1 MNFLAP
7 LFLAGAAAVALPIL
21 LHLIRRTEREKTAF
35 SSLMFLQPTPP
46 QMTKRSRL
54 ENLLLLLLR
63 CLVLALVAFAFSRPY
78 LQQAIAPPVQ
88 KSERV
93 RTVVLVD
100 TSASLRR
107 DDLWA
112 QAKQRAASV
121 LRAAGAADEV
131 ALVAFDRQP
140 RVLID
145 FARWTGGAST
155 ERANLAVTLLEAET
169 PSWLSTHLGS
179 AMMRGV
185 ELLEEKA
192 DAQLRKRLVVISDF
206 QEGAKLDGLQGYEWP
221 KGVEV
226 RLEQLNARA
235 PGNASLQLGAELAA
249 GSGTTDGSIKV
260 RVNNSTD
267 AKRDQFRIQ
276 RSDSGPGAEAYV
288 PAGQSR
294 VITLAAGTNSLTAT
308 NGLKLSLAGDDQSF
322 DDALYIQTRRQET
335 VRVLFL
341 GNDDPKDSAGL
352 AYYLGRAFPE
362 TRTRK
367 VELLLRPAS
376 VPLTAA
382 DLKDAALVVGSTR
395 LTAGQAAWA
404 KQALAAG
411 VTVLLALPD
420 SNSTEAIGTL
430 LGLPAPTASEL
441 TSSYSLFGRIDFQHP
456 LFAPFA
462 DPRFSDFT
470 RIHFWKARRLSTN
483 GIPGARVVAAYDSGD
498 AALMEIP
505 AGRASLFVL
514 TSTWTPVDSQLA
526 LSSKFVPLLSGLLDY
541 GRARQS
547 VARQFFVGDAVPLP
561 TNGVSGALAVV
572 RPDGKRET
580 LAAGA
585 AQFSATTEPGF
596 YRVEGLP
603 EPLSFAVNL
612 SPEESRTAPMAADT
626 LSNLGVPVK
635 SAPATLAAAPKADP
649 AATLMTAANELE
661 GRQKLW
667 RWVLLAALGF
677 VLIETWLAGRLS
689 FGARTA

>member
-7 LFLAGAAAVALPIL
+7 LFLAGAAAVALPII
-21 LHLIRRTEREKTAF
+21 LHLIRRTEREKTPF

-54 ENLLLLLLR
+54 ENLFLLFLR
-63 CLVLALVAFAFSRPY
+63 CLVLALIAFAFSRPY
-78 LQQAIAPPVQ
+78 LQQAITPPAQ
-88 KSERV
+88 KTERV

-112 QAKQRAASV
+112 QAKQAAATA
-121 LRAAGAADEV
+121 LRAAGPADEV
-131 ALVAFDRQP
+131 ALMAFDRAP
-140 RVLID
+140 RVLVD
-145 FARWTGGAST
+145 FARWTGSAST
-155 ERANLAVTLLEAET
+155 ERANLALTLLEGET
-169 PSWLSTHLGS
+169 PSWHSTHLGA
-179 AMMRGV
+179 AMLRGV

-192 DAQLRKRLVVISDF
+192 EAQMRKRLIVVSDF
-206 QEGAKLDGLQGYEWP
+206 QEGSKLDGLQGYDWP

-226 RLEQLNARA
+226 RLDQINARTL
-235 PGNASLQLGAELAA
+235 GNAALQVGAELAS
-249 GSGTTDGSIKV
+249 GSATTDGGIKV
-260 RVNNSTD
+260 RVNNSPD

-276 RSDSGPGAEAYV
+276 RSDTGPGADAYV

-294 VITLAAGTNSLTAT
+294 VITLAAGADALTTT
-308 NGLKLSLAGDDQSF
+308 NGLKLTLAGDAQGF
-322 DDALYIQTRRQET
+322 DDTLFIQTRRQET

-341 GNDDPKDSAGL
+341 GDDDPKDSAGL

-367 VELLLRPAS
+367 VALVQKPAAAS
-376 VPLTAA
+376 LTAA
-382 DLKDAALVVGSTR
+382 DLKDTALVVGSTK
-395 LTAGQAAWA
+395 LTAAQAAWA

-420 SNSTEAIGTL
+420 ATSTEAIGTL
-430 LGLPAPTASEL
+430 LGRTAPKAADLTAN
-441 TSSYSLFGRIDFQHP
+441 YSLFGRIDFQHP

-470 RIHFWKARRLSTN
+470 RIHFWRARQLSTN
-483 GIPGARVVAAYDSGD
+483 GLPGARAVAAYDSGD
-498 AALMEIP
+498 PALLEIP

-514 TSTWTPVDSQLA
+514 TSTWMPVDSQLA

-547 VARQFFVGDAVPLP
+547 VARQFFIGDAVPIP
-561 TNGVSGALAVV
+561 TTAVTSALSVL
-572 RPDGKRET
+572 RPDGKRES

-585 AQFSATTEPGF
+585 SQFNATTEPGY
-596 YRVEGLP
+596 YRVDGLP
-603 EPLSFAVNL
+603 EPISFAVNL
-612 SPEESRTAPMAADT
+612 SPEESRTAPMAADALT
-626 LSNLGVPVK
+626 LLGVPVR
-635 SAPATLAAAPKADP
+635 STPIALATAPKPDA
-649 AATLMTAANELE
+649 AATLMAAGVELD

-667 RWVLLAALGF
+667 RWVLLAALVV
-677 VLIETWLAGRLS
+677 VLLETLVAGRLTV
-689 FGARTA
+689 APKPA

>member
-21 LHLIRRTEREKTAF
+21 LHLIRRTEREKTPF

-54 ENLLLLLLR
+54 ENILLLILR
-63 CLVLALVAFAFSRPY
+63 CLVLMLVAFAFGRPY
-78 LQQAIAPPVQ
+78 LQQAIAPPAQ
-88 KSERV
+88 KTERV

-112 QAKQRAASV
+112 QAKTRAAAA
-121 LRAAGAADEV
+121 LREAGPADEV
-131 ALVAFDRQP
+131 ALIAFDRQP
-140 RVLID
+140 RVLVD
-145 FARWTGGAST
+145 FTRWTSAASG
-155 ERANLAVTLLEAET
+155 ERANLAVTTLEAES
-169 PSWLSTHLGS
+169 PSWSSTHLGS
-179 AMMRGV
+179 AMLRGV

-192 DAQLRKRLVVISDF
+192 EAQLRKRLVVVSDF
-206 QEGAKLDGLQGYEWP
+206 QDGAKLDGLQGYEWP

-226 RLEQLNARA
+226 RLDQINARS
-235 PGNASLQLGAELAA
+235 PGNASLQLGAELAS
-249 GSGTTDGSIKV
+249 GTGTTDGSLKV
-260 RVNNSTD
+260 RVNNSAD
-267 AKRDQFRIQ
+267 ARKDQFRLQ
-276 RSDSGPGAEAYV
+276 RSDGGPGAEAYV
-288 PAGQSR
+288 PSGQSR
-294 VITLAAGTNSLTAT
+294 VVTLAAGTNALAGT
-308 NGLKLSLAGDDQSF
+308 NGLRLSLAGDDQAF
-322 DDALYIQTRRQET
+322 DNTLFIQTRQQDK

-352 AYYLGRAFPE
+352 SYYLGRAFPE

-367 VELLLRPAS
+367 VELGLRPATT
-376 VPLTAA
+376 PLTAA
-382 DLKDAALVVGSTR
+382 DFKDTALVVGSTK
-395 LTAGQAAWA
+395 LNAEQAAWT

-420 SNSTEAIGTL
+420 TES
-430 LGLPAPTASEL
+430 TASLATILGGTAPAAADL
-441 TSSYSLFGRIDFQHP
+441 TGSYSLFGRIDFQHP

-470 RIHFWKARRLSTN
+470 RIHFWRARQLLTN
-483 GIPGARVVAAYDSGD
+483 SLPGARVVAAYDSGD
-498 AALMEIP
+498 PALLEIP
-505 AGRASLFVL
+505 SGRASLFVL
-514 TSTWTPVDSQLA
+514 TSTWTPTDSQLA

-561 TNGVSGALAVV
+561 TNGVTGALSVV
-572 RPDGKRET
+572 RPDGKREALPT
-580 LAAGA
+580 GST
-585 AQFSATTEPGF
+585 QFAATTEPGF
-596 YRVEGLP
+596 YKVEGLP
-603 EPLSFAVNL
+603 EPLAFAVNL
-612 SPEESRTAPMAADT
+612 APEESRTAPMTADA

-635 SAPATLAAAPKADP
+635 SAPTVLAAAPQDP
-649 AATLMTAANELE
+649 KATLMTAAVELE

-667 RWVLLAALGF
+667 RWALMAALGF

-689 FGARTA
+689 FGGKAA